1 MKKEIFIEKMKE
13 ILDCSENF
21 TFETQLSE
29 IEEWD
34 SLSIVSF
41 LAMANV
47 ESGKKI
53 DITLLREA
61 KSIGDLYILIKS

>member
-21 TFETQLSE
+21 TFETKLSE

>member
-21 TFETQLSE
+21 TFKTKLSE

-53 DITLLREA
+53 DITILREA